1 MQDDFE
7 GDFFP
12 NIWLMS
18 FCKEKGAKYTLSCR
32 EKELEV
38 SLALAYGCKEF
49 CLKEL
54 YTKSMIWEFSRV
66 ISAKRIYTV

>member
-18 FCKEKGAKYTLSCR
+18 FCKEKRDKILSCG

-38 SLALAYGCKEF
+38 SLALAYGFKDF

-54 YTKSMIWEFSRV
+54 YTKSMIWEFSRA